1 MRWWVRPWARLV
13 SCTCSDGRPPPPLS
27 GVVAPTIHCRLMPA
41 GDAKMRPVA
50 VRLYAAVSIVCVM
63 EEEEVGGIVAAG
75 GRQTRPLAD
84 PSRDDVERTAAATPE
99 LARICIQRSDWWL
112 KLNNDS
118 L

>member
-1 MRWWVRPWARLV
+1 MRWWVRPRARLV
-13 SCTCSDGRPPPPLS
+13 SCTCSDGRPPTSPP
-27 GVVAPTIHCRLMPA
+27 GVVAPTIHGRLMPA

-84 PSRDDVERTAAATPE
+84 PSRQQGRRGEDCGGDTGAGEDLYPE
-99 LARICIQRSDWWL
+99 VGLVAKTQQ
-112 KLNNDS
+112 
-118 L
+118 

>member
-1 MRWWVRPWARLV
+1 M
-13 SCTCSDGRPPPPLS
+13 
-27 GVVAPTIHCRLMPA
+27 PTYIHCRLMPA

-50 VRLYAAVSIVCVM
+50 VRLYAAVSIVCVI
-63 EEEEVGGIVAAG
+63 EEVGGIVAAG